1 MVQSAAADPIP
12 YPTTPATS
20 VNIHWP
26 LTLAM
31 VRQLEAANP
40 AHNPMA
46 AANTRL
52 GRESSKLAWHDG
64 HCKFSVRTN
73 RWIRDNFPKHKG
85 QARFHIAV
93 NFVRSS
99 LQPSASRLADITD
112 VFINQYYNMFSLPV

>member
-31 VRQLEAANP
+31 VRQLAAANP

-52 GRESSKLAWHDG
+52 GRESSNLRGTMGIVNSLFGPIDG
-64 HCKFSVRTN
+64 SGTTFRST
-73 RWIRDNFPKHKG
+73 RDKRG
-85 QARFHIAV
+85 STSQ
-93 NFVRSS
+93 
-99 LQPSASRLADITD
+99 
-112 VFINQYYNMFSLPV
+112 

>member
-1 MVQSAAADPIP
+1 
-12 YPTTPATS
+12 
-20 VNIHWP
+20 
-26 LTLAM
+26 M
-31 VRQLEAANP
+31 VRQLAAANP

-73 RWIRDNFPKHKG
+73 RCIRDNFPKHKG